1 MKFNMLA
8 YDILSAEICYT
19 AIRALWVLLRALE
32 P

>member
-8 YDILSAEICYT
+8 YDILPAEICYT
-19 AIRALWVLLRALE
+19 AIRALWVLLRALK

>member
-1 MKFNMLA
+1 MKYNMLA

-19 AIRALWVLLRALE
+19 AIRALWVFLCALE